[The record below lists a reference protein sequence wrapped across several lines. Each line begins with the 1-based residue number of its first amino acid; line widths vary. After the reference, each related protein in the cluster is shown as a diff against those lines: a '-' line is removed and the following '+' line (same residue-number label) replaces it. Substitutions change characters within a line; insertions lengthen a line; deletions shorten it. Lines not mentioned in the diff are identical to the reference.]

1 MPSKLQQLI
10 QDTVSAPIGDI
21 IASVGHG
28 VADAQAAL
36 DQGSIHQT
44 LALYQQGD
52 DATLQMLKDI
62 GYQPTFYTIPE
73 AEGDITLSMK
83 MQVTSSPTLPS
94 TAQNEN
100 RNPLLPQN
108 LKRNTR
114 LYATPVDA
122 GYANRFG
129 YSSTLQARIRFKIVP
144 IPPPENISNLI
155 PDTEEEKEA

>member
-10 QDTVSAPIGDI
+10 HDTISAPIGDI

-28 VADAQAAL
+28 VAEAQAAL

-52 DATLQMLKDI
+52 DETLQMLKDI

-83 MQVTSSPTLPS
+83 MQVTSSPSVPTTP
-94 TAQNEN
+94 QNAI
-100 RNPLLPQN
+100 RSQFLPQN
-108 LKRNTR
+108 INRKMR
-114 LYATPVDA
+114 LFVTPVDA
-122 GYANRFG
+122 GYANRYG
-129 YSSTLQARIRFKIVP
+129 YTSTLQARIRFKIVP
-144 IPPPENISNLI
+144 VPPPENISNLI
-155 PDTEEEKEA
+155 PTPEKEDEV